1 MMRETLVSVP
11 LPFIFAMSMI
21 PEVLCDRTRDIKPK
35 TLVEQTKFQHVV
47 KDIG

>member
-1 MMRETLVSVP
+1 MIETSASVP

-21 PEVLCDRTRDIKPK
+21 PEVLFERTRDTKPK

>member
-1 MMRETLVSVP
+1 MMIETSVSVP

-21 PEVLCDRTRDIKPK
+21 PDILSELTRDIKPK